1 MHLKKNICESLVG
14 TIMNTKGK
22 GKDHENARADLE
34 EMGIRPEL
42 YVEEAENGKALP
54 VAAIT
59 MSRKEKKELCQFLH
73 SVKFPSGYSS
83 NFARLVSM
91 KELKLNFAMMKS
103 HDCHVLMTS
112 VLPVAIRNV
121 LPMKV
126 RETVMSLCFFFNA
139 IEQKVI
145 DDELLTA
152 LDRRLH
158 ETLCLMEAFFPLTF
172 FDIMVHLTVHLVQEI
187 HYIGPSYLHQMF
199 PYERYMGILKSFV
212 NNRKYPEGNIISRYG
227 TEVAVE

>member
-1 MHLKKNICESLVG
+1 MW
-14 TIMNTKGK
+14 T
-22 GKDHENARADLE
+22 R
-34 EMGIRPEL
+34 
-42 YVEEAENGKALP
+42 
-54 VAAIT
+54 
-59 MSRKEKKELCQFLH
+59 RKEKKELCQFLY
-73 SVKFPSGYSS
+73 SVKFLSGYSS

-112 VLPVAIRNV
+112 VLPIAIRNV
-121 LPMKV
+121 LPVKV
-126 RETVMSLCFFFNA
+126 HETVMSLCFFFDA

-145 DDELLTA
+145 DDKLLTA

-158 ETLCLMEAFFPLTF
+158 ETLCLMEAFFLPTF

-187 HYIGPSYLHQMF
+187 HYLGPSYLHQMF

-227 TEVAVE
+227 TEEAVEWSMTYLI